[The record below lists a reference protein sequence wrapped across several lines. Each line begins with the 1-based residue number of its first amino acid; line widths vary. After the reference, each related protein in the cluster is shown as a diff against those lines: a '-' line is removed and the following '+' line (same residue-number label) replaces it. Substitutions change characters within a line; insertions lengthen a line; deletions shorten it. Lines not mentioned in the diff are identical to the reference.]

1 MLHLRGM
8 LYTNN
13 SDKAAAAGPVLVF
26 LHVRKGTRISSSL
39 LNAYIN
45 HASLAL
51 TPIAAKVSISV
62 SYSFFTLERR
72 SA

>member
-39 LNAYIN
+39 LNAI
-45 HASLAL
+45 
-51 TPIAAKVSISV
+51 
-62 SYSFFTLERR
+62 
-72 SA
+72 